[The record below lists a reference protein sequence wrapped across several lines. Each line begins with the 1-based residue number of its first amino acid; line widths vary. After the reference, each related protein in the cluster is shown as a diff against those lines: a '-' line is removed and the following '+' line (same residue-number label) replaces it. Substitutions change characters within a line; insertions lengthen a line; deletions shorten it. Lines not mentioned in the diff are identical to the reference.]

1 MSPSLRAVRIDTGRA
16 VFAGRLPVAP
26 WLLNPILLFCDVV
39 GLLDRPVFI
48 LDFFRLKE
56 PFIELAIVLLH
67 WVKGRSAG
75 RGKRRVAMSPDKKAA
90 EPEKA
95 RGRAHAHTQIT
106 RRPNYTCMGGV
117 TERHHA

>member
-1 MSPSLRAVRIDTGRA
+1 MIGSRASRSQKQITSCERRHVAVAPRAVRIDTGRA

-26 WLLNPILLFCDVV
+26 WLLNPILLFCDVL

-75 RGKRRVAMSPDKKAA
+75 EANV
-90 EPEKA
+90 
-95 RGRAHAHTQIT
+95 
-106 RRPNYTCMGGV
+106 GGDV
-117 TERHHA
+117 TGQESCCA